1 MQAYRRHVLF
11 YRVMRRLIGP
21 FLKAY
26 FRFTATPAP
35 AVEGPCLVV
44 ANHTT
49 DYDSLFV
56 AMSFPRHM
64 YYVASEH
71 IFRVPL
77 LRAFFRYFLD
87 PVLKRKG
94 GADVNTALQAARR
107 LRAGRNV
114 MLFAE
119 GNKSFHGETGPVHPA
134 TGGLAKASGATL
146 VTYRLTGGYFT
157 SPRWAHTLRRGRVTG
172 AVMGVYPPQVLAGM
186 TPEAVNALI
195 ARDIRED
202 AYARQRE
209 APVRYRGKR
218 LAEGLENALYLC
230 PRCGGMGT
238 LRGDN
243 ARLRCACGLDGV
255 YGDTGALSGKGLPF
269 ETLTAWGAWQRAE
282 LARRAQALPASPD
295 AAANR
300 VENAPASADMPA
312 STRTPRACPPL
323 VWDEAQEIWEVLPDH
338 SVRKVAEGTLTLGP
352 DGLACGAYRLPL
364 NGLEGLEIYGR
375 NTVVFSDGHGG
386 RYQVRSQVERSGLKY
401 FEALALLRG
410 ERG

>member
-1 MQAYRRHVLF
+1 MQAYRRHVRF
-11 YRVMRRLIGP
+11 YRAMRWLIGP

-26 FRFTATPAP
+26 FRFTAGPAP
-35 AVEGPCLVV
+35 AVDGPCLVV

-49 DYDSLFV
+49 DFDSLFV
-56 AMSFPRHM
+56 ALSFPRHM

-157 SPRWAHTLRRGRVTG
+157 SPRWAHTLRRGRVAG
-172 AVMGVYPPQVLAGM
+172 AVMGVYPPEVLAGM
-186 TPEAVNALI
+186 SADAVNALI

-238 LRGDN
+238 LHGQR
-243 ARLRCACGLDGV
+243 ASLRCACGLYAEFGN
-255 YGDTGALSGKGLPF
+255 TGALQGKGLPF

-282 LARRAQALPASPD
+282 LARRAQALPAAPMTAAVPVPAPV
-295 AAANR
+295 AAA
-300 VENAPASADMPA
+300 A
-312 STRTPRACPPL
+312 PRAIAPL
-323 VWDEAQEIWEVLPDH
+323 VWDEGQEIWEVLPDH
-338 SVRKVAEGTLTLGP
+338 SVRKVAEGTLSLGR

-364 NGLEGLEIYGR
+364 AELEGLEIYGR

-386 RYQVRSQVERSGLKY
+386 RYQLRTRTERSGLKY
-401 FEALALLRG
+401 YEALALLRG